1 MKIILDILD
10 LKVKEYFRNLFCN
23 ANIYG
28 IPPWDMENFSDDR
41 VRAKL
46 AKAEGFSAWLGSCPL
61 SAQLR
66 ITYPP
71 HLVYVVFERPLIIIV
86 HAKNWKTW
94 MTFLIKVKKLL
105 LLSA

>member
-28 IPPWDMENFSDDR
+28 IPPWDMENVSDDR

-46 AKAEGFSAWLGSCPL
+46 AKAEDFQLGSARVLCPL
-61 SAQLR
+61 SSESP
-66 ITYPP
+66 T
-71 HLVYVVFERPLIIIV
+71 HLI
-86 HAKNWKTW
+86 
-94 MTFLIKVKKLL
+94 
-105 LLSA
+105 LSM